1 MNKLTQKTGCNHG
14 APVAASL
21 TLPWHKR
28 CRSRQRVILDNGEE
42 AGLFLERG
50 SILRGGD
57 IISSEDGFEVEIIAA
72 PELLST
78 IECDDSL
85 QLARLCY
92 HLGNRHVDLQI
103 SAISINYPHDHVLD
117 EMIRGLG
124 FHPAMNTAP
133 FEPES
138 GAYDDHS
145 TSHNHGHSHG

>member
-1 MNKLTQKTGCNHG
+1 MIQLKSKTDS
-14 APVAASL
+14 VAVIHSSL

-28 CRSRQRVILDNGEE
+28 CRSRQRVKLDNGEE

-57 IISSEDGFEVEIIAA
+57 VLCSEEGLAIQVVAA
-72 PELLST
+72 TEKLST
-78 IECDDSL
+78 ISCDDPL

-103 SAISINYPHDHVLD
+103 ASDGLSYPHDHVLD
-117 EMIRGLG
+117 EMICGLG
-124 FHPAMNTAP
+124 FHTRVQEGP

-138 GAYDDHS
+138 GAYDDGS
-145 TSHNHGHSHG
+145 HSHGHQHG